1 MSALTNLSENASR
14 LGMRLQ
20 EQLSEH
26 TRDFQFTRSGAS
38 AYLDLSDEKLRTI
51 RKQLDSFSDRDKLDA
66 MKRLVA
72 LISKGRDVSE
82 YFAQVVKNV
91 ASHNLEIRKLVYIF
105 LLRYAEQEPDLA
117 LLSINTFQRDLTDS
131 SPLIR
136 SMALRV
142 LSGIPLPMIGSIV
155 VLGIK
160 KCAADMSPYVRKAA
174 ALAIPRCYRLDS
186 GHTTALIDIVSSLL
200 RDSSPLSIGAVAVA
214 FDAVCPTRLDLIHPH
229 YRRLC
234 SLIVDVDE
242 WGQLNLMHL
251 LLRYARTMLPRPVS
265 RREEEV
271 WAEDVDDDLDL
282 LLRSSE
288 PLLQSRNPAVVLA
301 VCRLIYYSGVHSRF
315 ARMVPPMLRLL
326 HISSETE
333 SVVLRYLLRLADSD
347 YLLLL
352 LTKSYTRFFI
362 CCNDTRATKLAK
374 IQLLLK
380 LVNAEISHSILRE
393 FVEYTDD
400 TDDAVVN
407 ASVRAVGILAQDVPD
422 SSLQCFS
429 ALQSMIKGSTDV
441 VISSAV
447 TVFKDLVRLR
457 PPLGPGVPLHDGL
470 PFPSSFVSTLAYRL
484 DEIKNPE
491 ARGCI
496 LWLVGQYA
504 ATPQLHEAGVVDFAP
519 DVLRRA
525 VRVFKQERS
534 GVKMQ
539 TLTLAAKMLLARP
552 TEDRTILLLCQHL
565 FHLARYDASFEVRD
579 RCRMLVSLL
588 AGVAPG
594 LSREDITSRRGV
606 VLRSEQ
612 VRLVLFSDKASAP
625 AVVGVHAY
633 ESNAMVISSMSVVLA
648 RSPLMDTSL
657 PDWLEQGT
665 QSTLRGSGE
674 AKPSHTVP
682 RSTVSAPPRATSYA
696 TTTMENPVSPK
707 WTADL
712 DEFYSQ
718 EPDTEEEEAEEEE
731 EQQGSSSEEGST
743 ENETSEGEQL
753 SHGDE
758 AEYRTRNI
766 EPTQ

>member
-26 TRDFQFTRSGAS
+26 TRDFQFTKSGAS

-51 RKQLDSFSDRDKLDA
+51 RKQLDSSSDRDKLDA

-72 LISKGRDVSE
+72 LISKGRNVSE

-174 ALAIPRCYRLDS
+174 ALAIPRCHRLDA

-214 FDAVCPTRLDLIHPH
+214 FEAVCPTRLDLIHPH

-234 SLIVDVDE
+234 ALIVDVDE
-242 WGQLNLMHL
+242 WGQLNLVHL
-251 LLRYARTMLPRPVS
+251 LLCYARTMLPRPVS
-265 RREEEV
+265 RQEEEI

-301 VCRLIYYSGVHSRF
+301 VCRLIYHSGVYSRF
-315 ARMVPPMLRLL
+315 AKMVPPLLRLL
-326 HISSETE
+326 HTSPETE
-333 SVVLRYLLRLADSD
+333 SVVLCYLLRLADSN
-347 YLLLL
+347 YLSPL
-352 LTKSYTRFFI
+352 LTRSYTRFFI
-362 CCNDTRATKLAK
+362 CCNDTRATKLTK
-374 IQLLLK
+374 IHLLLK
-380 LVNAEISHSILRE
+380 LANAEISASILRE

-400 TDDAVVN
+400 TDDVVVN
-407 ASVRAVGILAQDVPD
+407 TSMRAIGKLAQDIPE

-429 ALQSMIKGSTDV
+429 ALQSMIKDSTDV
-441 VISSAV
+441 VVSSAV

-457 PPLGPGVPLHDGL
+457 PPIGPGVPLHDGL
-470 PFPSSFVSTLAYRL
+470 PFPSSFISTLAYRL
-484 DEIKNPE
+484 DEIKNSE

-504 ATPQLHEAGVVDFAP
+504 AAPQLHEAGTIDFAP

-525 VRVFKQERS
+525 VRAFMHERP

-539 TLTLAAKMLLARP
+539 TLSLAAKMLTARP
-552 TEDRTILLLCQHL
+552 KEDRTTLMCRHL
-565 FHLARYDASFEVRD
+565 FHLARYDASSDVRD

-588 AGVAPG
+588 VGVAPG
-594 LSREDITSRRGV
+594 LSREDAASRRGV
-606 VLRSEQ
+606 VLRGEQ
-612 VRLVLFSDKASAP
+612 VRLVLFSDKASTS
-625 AVVGVHAY
+625 AVVGGHAY
-633 ESNAMVISSMSVVLA
+633 ESNAMVIGSMSVVLT
-648 RSPLMDTSL
+648 RSPLMDTFL

-665 QSTLRGSGE
+665 QPTLRGSGE
-674 AKPSHTVP
+674 VKPSQTVP
-682 RSTVSAPPRATSYA
+682 RSIVSAPPKASSYA
-696 TTTMENPVSPK
+696 TTGIEKPTSPK
-707 WTADL
+707 WTEDL

-718 EPDTEEEEAEEEE
+718 ESDTEEEATEEEE
-731 EQQGSSSEEGST
+731 EEEEEEEDSSSDEGST
-743 ENETSEGEQL
+743 ENESSEGERL
-753 SHGDE
+753 NHTDVLG
-758 AEYRTRNI
+758 
-766 EPTQ
+766 